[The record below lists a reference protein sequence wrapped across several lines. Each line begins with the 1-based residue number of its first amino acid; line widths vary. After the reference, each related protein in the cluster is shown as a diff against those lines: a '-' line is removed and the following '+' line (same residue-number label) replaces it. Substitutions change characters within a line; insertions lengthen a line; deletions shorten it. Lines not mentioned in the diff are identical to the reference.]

1 MNSFQFLAFSS
12 FVWKLVFKI
21 VKSISDEENVTQHPS
36 LTKFNFISADKYTIK
51 KANSPFG
58 YK

>member
-1 MNSFQFLAFSS
+1 
-12 FVWKLVFKI
+12 